1 MAFELGNDGV
11 VNVGA
16 VAIAEVTRFT
26 FEETADQKDG
36 TAMGD
41 TYKKSKA
48 GRPSA
53 QGTVEYRRDHT
64 DTTGQDALAVGSE
77 VALQLRPLGT
87 GSGQPQY
94 ALTVQIISISE
105 EVVDDEVISG
115 SFTFALSTGTVD
127 KTNQT

>member
-11 VNVGA
+11 VTVGA

-26 FEETADQKDG
+26 FEETSDQKDG

-48 GRPSA
+48 GRPTA

-77 VALQLRPLGT
+77 VALVLRPRGT
-87 GSGQPQY
+87 GSGLPQRS
-94 ALTVQIISISE
+94 LTAQIISLQE
-105 EVVDDEVISG
+105 EVVDDEVLSG
-115 SFTFALSTGTVD
+115 SFTYALSTGTVD
-127 KTNQT
+127 KTDQV